1 MPLAILQYDFQWHIL
16 GSYKLRCPMVCA
28 AFPLANVRQ
37 LLRFNV
43 MAVDL
48 RLANTHMLLLSQ
60 HDGSTLLVRWLG
72 KSFQLLYMTNI
83 PDGVLR
89 LLASAERNL
98 ADARLSK
105 LSNDN
110 RFDAAYKT
118 IMQCAMVGL
127 WANGYRTATSQ
138 PGGPSSEASW
148 LCCQPCS
155 GCWGRWCPRRSFPL
169 ANSTEPE
176 PGPRTS
182 QRLPRGQLR

>member
-1 MPLAILQYDFQWHIL
+1 MPFAILQYDFQWHIL

-83 PDGVLR
+83 PDCQAVRAG
-89 LLASAERNL
+89 
-98 ADARLSK
+98 ARKAPAFKVRGLGNGNSP
-105 LSNDN
+105 
-110 RFDAAYKT
+110 
-118 IMQCAMVGL
+118 VGL
-127 WANGYRTATSQ
+127 G
-138 PGGPSSEASW
+138 
-148 LCCQPCS
+148 
-155 GCWGRWCPRRSFPL
+155 
-169 ANSTEPE
+169 
-176 PGPRTS
+176 
-182 QRLPRGQLR
+182 